1 MESISYSLYFSL
13 PFNFDLILSR
23 FIIFT
28 KSCPNSFNRK
38 MEKQERISL
47 LESVNSS
54 RNYLTLVVLLI
65 AALCLALAYA
75 FSAASASLDAIQRWF
90 FILLLAFFPI
100 LGLTVSIWLILRQ
113 SRKLAVS
120 RKDGA
125 IEWRI
130 TSAEKQQQKLNSE
143 VLEIARR
150 LEVSENQLS
159 DLRSAYIVAEDLAL
173 RHIEKEA
180 QIPLMRHVTL
190 GEIEFDAV
198 LINQETIKCVEVTF
212 LVAPQI
218 HDEKINRIL
227 KKTEAIKREL
237 AKIRPDTKLIL
248 MLALVTQLDRMSEA
262 KLRSTIAD
270 KFIATPV
277 DVDIRLFDFEE
288 LQKVFTT

>member
-13 PFNFDLILSR
+13 PFNFDLLLSR

-65 AALCLALAYA
+65 AAFCLALAYA
-75 FSAASASLDAIQRWF
+75 FSAASASLDAIQRWL
-90 FILLLAFFPI
+90 FILFLAFFPI

-130 TSAEKQQQKLNSE
+130 TAAEKQQQKLNSE

-198 LINQETIKCVEVTF
+198 LINQEIIKCVEVTF

-218 HDEKINRIL
+218 QDEKINRIL
-227 KKTEAIKREL
+227 KKTEAVKTIL

-270 KFIATPV
+270 KFTATPV